1 MRILTWLL
9 AALPLTLSAQSSGT
23 CATPFMAASSPNGEL
38 TLTLRAGDTVI
49 TGTDASAVRVTCT
62 VGDQRSAGDIKIS
75 FAANHLTLRGGPDND
90 VSFHIEVPRSVSLR
104 IRESAGNL
112 TIGNVIGDK
121 DVTLNA
127 GNMTIEVGDAASYR
141 NVNASV
147 LVGNLSALP
156 FGGEKDGMFRSFQHE
171 NPGGKYRLHASL
183 LAGNLTL
190 K

>member
-1 MRILTWLL
+1 MRILTWLV
-9 AALPLTLSAQSSGT
+9 AVLPLTLSAQSSGT
-23 CATPFMAASSPNGEL
+23 CATPFTAASAPNGEL

-49 TGTDASAVRVTCT
+49 TGTEASTVRVTCII
-62 VGDQRSAGDIKIS
+62 GDQRGAGDIKIS

-90 VSFHIEVPRSVSLR
+90 VSFHIEVPRSANLR

-112 TIGNVIGDK
+112 TIANVIGDK
-121 DVTLNA
+121 DVSLNA

-141 NVNASV
+141 NVDASV

-156 FGGEKDGMFRSFQHE
+156 FGREKDGLFRSFQHE
-171 NPGGKYRLHASL
+171 NPGGRYRLHASL